1 MQYPKYYELAV
12 MLYEDENDIEKDFTR
27 SFTETESQD
36 KSGYQPIEDY
46 NLVFY
51 ADGRL
56 VTLEKCDKEFEYY
69 HDSALLWYS
78 KKNEDGTADYHSYML
93 QFGIRKGTN
102 ELVLIQ

>member
-1 MQYPKYYELAV
+1 MRNVA
-12 MLYEDENDIEKDFTR
+12 DG
-27 SFTETESQD
+27 ESQD

-56 VTLEKCDKEFEYY
+56 VTLEKYDKEFEYY
-69 HDSALLWYS
+69 HNSALLWYS
-78 KKNEDGTADYHSYML
+78 EKNEDGTAVAHYYLL